1 MTAISYTINI
11 NGVAANVVAGSMHV
25 VNMIGQRSQAT
36 FEVFDSTGAV
46 FYGQGSHV
54 EIYDETAAL
63 VYAGFVERDRITKPG
78 FQPLL
83 IHDITCKDM
92 HYLADKRLAAS
103 SYLLQPAGV
112 IVLDLFNKY
121 LSAEGVT
128 ITATSIAL
136 GPVISEAIFN
146 YEPVNKCLDAVAKQ
160 SGYWWQI
167 DQFKVLWFQPYGAI
181 PAPWVLDGTQVDQI
195 KGTTFEEGNPQ
206 YVNRQFATGSYDKT
220 PTLTE
225 STKGDGV
232 TRAFALGYQMAS
244 GIPVIQVNGVAQTT
258 GRKGQDSGFG
268 WYYAEGDQTVTQD
281 PSGALLTSSD
291 TLTVIYKGRFPV
303 VALAA
308 NNALIASQ
316 QTLEATGTGYVESKY
331 HNSRVTTLAGAFG
344 IASSLLSHYGSRMR
358 TLSFLTQKKGLAQ
371 GQQLL
376 VNLTAFG
383 LINTPMLIQS
393 VEITD
398 SIDELNYWFVVNAV
412 GSPID
417 VTWQSYFQNVVEAT
431 NLLDPVQVGASA
443 VIAIITQWSA
453 LWNWTSGTLTA
464 TQYTCPICGNAT
476 LCGNATIIC

>member
-1 MTAISYTINI
+1 MASISYTINI
-11 NGVAANVVAGSMHV
+11 NGVAANVMAGSMHL

-36 FEVFDSTGAV
+36 FQVWDATGAV

-78 FQPLL
+78 FAALL

-121 LSAEGVT
+121 LSIEGVT
-128 ITATSIAL
+128 VTASSVAL
-136 GPVISEAIFN
+136 GPTISEAIFN
-146 YEPVNKCLDAVAKQ
+146 YEPVNKCLDAIAKQ

-167 DQFKVLWFQPYGAI
+167 DQNKVLFFQPYGAI

-225 STKGDGV
+225 SHKGDGV
-232 TRAFALGYQMAS
+232 TRGFALGYQMAA
-244 GIPVIQVNGVAQTT
+244 GIPAISVDGVPQTL
-258 GRKGQDSGFG
+258 GRKGQDSGFQ

-281 PSGALLTSSD
+281 SSGPLLNSTN
-291 TLTVIYKGRFPV
+291 TVTITYHGRFPV

-316 QTLEATGTGYVESKY
+316 KALENTGTGYVESKY

-344 IASSLLSHYGSRMR
+344 IASSLLAHYGSRMR

-376 VNLTAFG
+376 VNLVAFG
-383 LINTPMLIQS
+383 LVNTPMLIQS

-398 SIDELNYWFVVNAV
+398 SVDELNYWFIVTCV

-417 VTWQSYFQNVVEAT
+417 VTWQTYFQTVVEAT
-431 NLLDPVQVGASA
+431 NNLDPIQVGASA
-443 VIAIITQWSA
+443 VVAIITQWTA
-453 LWNWTSGTLTA
+453 LWNWTTGTLNRSN
-464 TQYTCPICGNAT
+464 YTCPICGNAT
-476 LCGNATIIC
+476 LCGNSTIIC

>member
-1 MTAISYTINI
+1 MATSYTINI
-11 NGVAANVVAGSMHV
+11 NGVAATVLSGTVHI

-36 FEVFDSTGAV
+36 FQAYDSTGAV

-103 SYLLQPAGV
+103 SYLLQAAGV

-121 LSAEGVT
+121 LSPEGVT
-128 ITATSIAL
+128 VTPTSITL
-136 GPVISEAIFN
+136 GAVISEAIFN
-146 YEPVNKCLDAVAKQ
+146 YEPVSKCLDSLAQ
-160 SGYWWQI
+160 QTGYWWQI
-167 DQFKVLWFQPYGAI
+167 DQNKVLWFQPYGGI

-195 KGTTFEEGNPQ
+195 KGTVFEEGNPQ

-225 STKGDGV
+225 NTKGDGA
-232 TRAFALGYQMAS
+232 TRAFALGYQMSSA
-244 GIPVIQVNGVAQTT
+244 IPIIQVNGVAQTT
-258 GRKGQDSGFG
+258 GRKGQDSGFQ

-281 PSGALLTSSD
+281 VSGALLTSSD
-291 TLTVIYKGRFPV
+291 TLTVTYRGRFPV

-316 QTLEATGTGYVESKY
+316 QTLENTGTGYVESKY
-331 HNSRVTTLAGAFG
+331 HNARVTTLASAFG
-344 IASSLLSHYGSRMR
+344 VASSLLSHYGARMR

-371 GQQLL
+371 GQLL
-376 VNLTAFG
+376 TVNLVAFG

-398 SIDELNYWFVVNAV
+398 SIDELNYWFVVQAV
-412 GSPID
+412 GSPADI
-417 VTWQSYFQNVVEAT
+417 TWQSYFQGLIQGT
-431 NLLDPVQVGASA
+431 DLLDPVQVGANS
-443 VIAIITQWSA
+443 VLAIITQWTAAWGWTTGA
-453 LWNWTSGTLTA
+453 LTQ